1 MEKRKDIFDF
11 ASTAA
16 LIFGFTIIWLI
27 IVCVLTG
34 EMAVGYS
41 SIFSLGSTGFSI
53 ATLLQFLLVSVL
65 ISMWKFLFFTDLIII
80 NASMTVRTIGM
91 FSAVVLTIAICVCA
105 FDWFPVTEPLPWIMF
120 FVCFGISA
128 AVSTGLSSVK
138 EKRENEKMEEA
149 LQKMKDKFYE
159 ERQQ

>member
-1 MEKRKDIFDF
+1 MEKKKDIFDF

-16 LIFGFTIIWLI
+16 LIYGFTITWLI
-27 IVCVLTG
+27 IVCVLGG

-41 SIFSLGSTGFSI
+41 SIFSLGRDGLSI

-65 ISMWKFLFFTDLIII
+65 ISLWKYLFFTDLIIKS
-80 NASMTVRTIGM
+80 ATMVVRTFGM
-91 FSAVVLTIAICVCA
+91 FSAVVLTISICVCV
-105 FDWFPVTEPLPWIMF
+105 FGWFPVSEPLPWILF

-128 AVSTGLSSVK
+128 AISTGLSSWK

-149 LQKMKDKFYE
+149 LQKMKEKFAE
-159 ERQQ
+159 KG